1 MVSTVSCQHCGE
13 EHSAEIRRCPKAG
26 ESMSEP
32 GPCGTKIDRYVVKKL
47 LGVGGFG
54 AVYLAVHTRTDAQVA
69 LKVLKKDRAE
79 DAQAVER
86 FMREARAAAMLGSE
100 HIVRVLDAEVSA
112 DGIPFIAMELLQGID
127 LSDLD
132 KTKGPIHPERLINI
146 MMQALE
152 ALQAAH
158 EKGIVHRDMKPAN
171 VFITKK
177 RDSLGVERDF
187 VKLLDFGISK
197 MQATGER
204 ALTLAGTTMGTPAY
218 MAYEQF
224 FDARSV
230 DGRADVYSVAA
241 ILFELLSR
249 RKPYLAS
256 SYGEL
261 VMKVENETPP
271 PLKSVAPMIPE
282 ALCAVVDKGLKKD
295 RDERWQSARELAD
308 ALKTIGSLRGV
319 VLKTEIGVMGVAPPA
334 PREETRASA
343 VRPSVR
349 GEVKT
354 VMVDLSS
361 PGEPVVAPIEQAQV
375 EQPVVMAG
383 PLPPSASTRAEAGN
397 ATIVR
402 EPAPVVVQP
411 PPPPPATGVS
421 PRVAVGNDTII
432 RDRQPELAQP
442 PPPPP
447 ATGVSPRAAVGN
459 ATVIMDAEVNIA
471 TPIYGKQAV
480 SRGGPVGNSTVL
492 MDPSALDPEVEVAT
506 VPKQAQPALDV
517 SDKPTG
523 PAGMRALP
531 PREPTTQESLVPGGG
546 GLLDALGWKLI
557 AALGAGA
564 IVVVVMLIWV
574 ISLASRRGH

>member
-1 MVSTVSCQHCGE
+1 MT
-13 EHSAEIRRCPKAG
+13 
-26 ESMSEP
+26 EP
-32 GPCGTKIDRYVVKKL
+32 GPCGAKIDRYLVKHL

-54 AVYLAVHTRTDAQVA
+54 AVYAATHTRTDAQVA

-79 DAQAVER
+79 DAAAVER

-112 DGIPFIAMELLQGID
+112 EGVPFIAMELLTGID
-127 LSDLD
+127 LSELD

-146 MMQALE
+146 MVQTLE

-177 RDSLGVERDF
+177 RDALGVERDF

-197 MQATGER
+197 MQASGER
-204 ALTLAGTTMGTPAY
+204 VLTLAGTTMGTPAY

-241 ILFELLSR
+241 ILYELLSR
-249 RKPYLAS
+249 QKPYLAS

-261 VMKVENETPP
+261 VMKVEKEVPL
-271 PLKSVAPMIPE
+271 PLKQVAPMMPDT
-282 ALCAVVDKGLKKD
+282 LCAVVDKGLKKD

-308 ALKTIGSLRGV
+308 ALKQVGPLRGV
-319 VLKTEIGVMGVAPPA
+319 VLKTEIAVMGVA
-334 PREETRASA
+334 RVEETKAH
-343 VRPSVR
+343 VPTTEPRPVPSSR

-354 VMVDLSS
+354 VMMDLSS
-361 PGEPVVAPIEQAQV
+361 PEAPQVAPV
-375 EQPVVMAG
+375 ENARLEEPVVMAG
-383 PLPPSASTRAEAGN
+383 SRSGDAGVEAGN
-397 ATIVR
+397 ATIIR
-402 EPAPVVVQP
+402 EAAPMPEPAP
-411 PPPPPATGVS
+411 PA
-421 PRVAVGNDTII
+421 
-432 RDRQPELAQP
+432 
-442 PPPPP
+442 P
-447 ATGVSPRAAVGN
+447 APILLSREVVGN
-459 ATVIMDAEVNIA
+459 ATVIMPPPAPSDA
-471 TPIYGKQAV
+471 TPIHGTPPV
-480 SRGGPVGNSTVL
+480 SRGGAVGNSTV
-492 MDPSALDPEVEVAT
+492 MIDPSVLEDEVPTA
-506 VPKQAQPALDV
+506 PRRQQPALDV
-517 SDKPTG
+517 SERPTS
-523 PAGMRALP
+523 PAGLKELP
-531 PREPTTQESLVPGGG
+531 KREATTQESVVDGAKP

-564 IVVVVMLIWV
+564 MVVVVMLIWV